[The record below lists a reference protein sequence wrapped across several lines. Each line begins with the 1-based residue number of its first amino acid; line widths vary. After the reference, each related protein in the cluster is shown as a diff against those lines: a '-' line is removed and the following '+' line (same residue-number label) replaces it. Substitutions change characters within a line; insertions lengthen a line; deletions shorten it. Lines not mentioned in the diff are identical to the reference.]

1 MKMKNPENMKALSDE
16 ELEKVDGGWNI
27 FDPMREAVESV
38 AEWTYDNVIRKPGE
52 DLYGA
57 IKGSHLH
64 PGWVAVA
71 QFTRKNRKAKANLLY

>member
-57 IKGSHLH
+57 IKGEE
-64 PGWVAVA
+64 
-71 QFTRKNRKAKANLLY
+71 KAYGFDPDAPAFAPAKEDK